1 MATKSLEFQNK
12 EDTRPIKLFFQD
24 EARFGRIDN
33 VSSCWVPPNARA
45 SVNNQIVREY
55 TYLYGAFCPETGEQF
70 TMILPYVNKECM
82 GIFMREFSRK
92 FSDYRVV
99 MGMDNASWHDKKV
112 DEDIDNIV
120 PLFQPTH
127 APELNPAEHIWHY
140 IRENGGFKNYTFC
153 SMREVEEALC
163 NATTLLLTDKN
174 KIKSIT
180 GFKWIK
186 EGIRNSV
193 IAV

>member
-1 MATKSLEFQNK
+1 LVAKELEFENQ

-33 VSSCWVPPNARA
+33 VSSCWVPPNTRA
-45 SVNNQIVREY
+45 SVNNQIIREY

-70 TMILPYVNKECM
+70 TMLFPYVNKECM
-82 GIFMREFSRK
+82 RIFLTEFSAQ
-92 FSDYRVV
+92 FSDYRVIMV
-99 MGMDNASWHDKKV
+99 MDNASWHSKKFDKN
-112 DEDIDNIV
+112 IDNIV
-120 PLFQPTH
+120 PLFQPAY

-140 IRENGGFKNYTFC
+140 IRESGGFKNRTFN
-153 SMREVEEALC
+153 SMPEVEEALC
-163 NATTLLLTDKN
+163 VAADTLLTDKE